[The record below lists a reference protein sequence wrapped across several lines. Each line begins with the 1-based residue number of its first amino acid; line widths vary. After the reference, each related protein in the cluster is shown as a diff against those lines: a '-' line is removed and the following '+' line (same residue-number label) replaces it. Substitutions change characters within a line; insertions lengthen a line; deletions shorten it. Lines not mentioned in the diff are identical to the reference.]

1 MCLKYFL
8 VTIIDEK
15 IREQNLSHPVLNRML
30 LSIYIYILL
39 DWLSQ
44 LLVCREAVMNSKG
57 GWDHPK
63 SMSLTSI
70 KGKMMILLM
79 HFCSQ
84 TRMPGW
90 TNEYHFWKVSWPGK
104 CLTVVAI
111 TFSVM
116 AYRQFSLNCHL
127 SHLTKIYLMFDTT
140 SQALKYLWIRR
151 NCAFPEM
158 RTAGSQCQGLI
169 THRFTV
175 YCYF

>member
-1 MCLKYFL
+1 MLKVFL
-8 VTIIDEK
+8 SNYYRWENKRTEPFPPCPQQDAFEHLHLHFAWLTEPITSMQRSSDEL
-15 IREQNLSHPVLNRML
+15 Q
-30 LSIYIYILL
+30 
-39 DWLSQ
+39 
-44 LLVCREAVMNSKG
+44 G
-57 GWDHPK
+57 GWDRPK
-63 SMSLTSI
+63 RMSLTSV

-90 TNEYHFWKVSWPGK
+90 TNEYHFWNVSWPGK
-104 CLTVVAI
+104 CLTMVAI

-140 SQALKYLWIRR
+140 SQALKYLWIRK
-151 NCAFPEM
+151 NCAFPET